1 MDRGFFAVDVLL
13 GVQRMGIRF
22 VVPAVANRRVKG
34 IIEAYAR
41 GELPPVVEY
50 RMGSEEGNEEGS
62 GPPLGHSQ
70 EEGQPLRARKNRGLQ
85 GREAPDRGN
94 VL

>member
-50 RMGSEEGNEEGS
+50 RMGSEEGNGEGGGC
-62 GPPLGHSQ
+62 GPPPSHSQ
-70 EEGQPLRARKNRGLQ
+70 EEGC
-85 GREAPDRGN
+85 
-94 VL
+94 